1 MRRALPLP
9 TATLTALV
17 AFALAMATPATAQRH
32 EILSERIAS
41 LQVTAGDDWLSLP
54 VTTLQGGE
62 PIKVSFDD
70 LTHEYHRYTYR
81 LEHCDADW
89 EVSKEL
95 FESDYIEGFA
105 EGLTIDDCQESVNTN
120 QLYTHYS
127 FTIPNSNCRLKMS
140 GNYRLTV
147 YDETEGDQPVLSA
160 CFMVS
165 EERMDLGISATANT
179 DRGNNNRWQQLALT
193 LNYGGLKVTTP
204 QEQLRTVVLQN
215 GSWNTAIFNPSP
227 QYVTANGLRWEHSPE
242 LIFPGG
248 NEYRKFETLDVNHT
262 TMGLE
267 RMGWDGERFHAYV
280 FPDEPRPNYVY
291 DESAKGSF
299 LIRNSDNVEND
310 RASDYLW
317 VHFTLETNPSTNP
330 IYLYGDWT
338 CQRLLPQYRMEY
350 DQRDQRYHAVVLLKQ
365 GYYSYT
371 YMEQLPDGTLRY
383 LPSEGNFHETE
394 NIYQVLIYY
403 RAPGDR
409 ADRLVAY
416 QQFRFRQG
424 EP

>member
-1 MRRALPLP
+1 MRRTLPLP
-9 TATLTALV
+9 TATLTALA

-165 EERMDLGISATANT
+165 EERM
-179 DRGNNNRWQQLALT
+179 
-193 LNYGGLKVTTP
+193 
-204 QEQLRTVVLQN
+204 
-215 GSWNTAIFNPSP
+215 
-227 QYVTANGLRWEHSPE
+227 
-242 LIFPGG
+242 
-248 NEYRKFETLDVNHT
+248 
-262 TMGLE
+262 
-267 RMGWDGERFHAYV
+267 
-280 FPDEPRPNYVY
+280 
-291 DESAKGSF
+291 
-299 LIRNSDNVEND
+299 NS
-310 RASDYLW
+310 R
-317 VHFTLETNPSTNP
+317 
-330 IYLYGDWT
+330 
-338 CQRLLPQYRMEY
+338 
-350 DQRDQRYHAVVLLKQ
+350 
-365 GYYSYT
+365 
-371 YMEQLPDGTLRY
+371 
-383 LPSEGNFHETE
+383 
-394 NIYQVLIYY
+394 
-403 RAPGDR
+403 
-409 ADRLVAY
+409 
-416 QQFRFRQG
+416 
-424 EP
+424 

>member
-1 MRRALPLP
+1 M
-9 TATLTALV
+9 
-17 AFALAMATPATAQRH
+17 
-32 EILSERIAS
+32 
-41 LQVTAGDDWLSLP
+41 
-54 VTTLQGGE
+54 
-62 PIKVSFDD
+62 SFDD

-165 EERMDLGISATANT
+165 EERMDLGISATTNT
-179 DRGNNNRWQQLALT
+179 DRGNNNRWQQVALT
-193 LNYGGLKVTTP
+193 LNYGGLKVTNP

-338 CQRLLPQYRMEY
+338 CHPKARLLLLHLHGAATRRHVALSS
-350 DQRDQRYHAVVLLKQ
+350 QRGQLPRDRDHLPSPHLLSFPWRKSRPTGGLPAVPFPPGRTIIPILLKSSMANRVQ
-365 GYYSYT
+365 NQRTVMRQRGKRR
-371 YMEQLPDGTLRY
+371 MRRLRGHF
-383 LPSEGNFHETE
+383 LAS
-394 NIYQVLIYY
+394 I
-403 RAPGDR
+403 
-409 ADRLVAY
+409 RLRTTRRDVTAS
-416 QQFRFRQG
+416 
-424 EP
+424 

>member
-1 MRRALPLP
+1 MRSSRSRAFIVL
-9 TATLTALV
+9 
-17 AFALAMATPATAQRH
+17 LAMTLPIAPVRAQRH
-32 EILSERIAS
+32 EILDDRLATLS
-41 LQVTAGDDWLSLP
+41 VTAGDDWLSPP
-54 VTTLQGGE
+54 VTTLDGE
-62 PIKVSFDD
+62 PIHVGFDD
-70 LTHEYHRYTYR
+70 LTHERHRYTYR

-89 EVSKEL
+89 RPSEGL
-95 FESDYIEGFA
+95 FDSDYVEGFA
-105 EGLTIDDCQESVNTN
+105 EGLTIDDCQESINTN

-127 FTIPNSNCRLKMS
+127 LTVPNANCRLKMS
-140 GNYRLTV
+140 GNYRLTIH
-147 YDETEGDQPVLSA
+147 DEDEGGTPVIVA

-165 EERMDLGISATANT
+165 EEAMDLGVSATTNT
-179 DRGNNNRWQQLALT
+179 DRGNNTCWQQLAMS
-193 LNYGGLKVTTP
+193 LNYGRLRVTNP
-204 QEQLRTVVLQN
+204 RSQLTTITQN
-215 GSWNTAIFNPSP
+215 GSRDTARLNPRP
-227 QYVTANGLRWEHSPE
+227 QYVSANGLRWEHSPE

-280 FPDEPRPNYVY
+280 FPDEPRANYVY

-299 LIRNSDNVEND
+299 LARNSDNVEND

-317 VHFTLETNPSTNP
+317 VHFTLKTDPTTNP

-338 CQRLLPQYRMEY
+338 CRRPLPRYLMEY
-350 DQRDQRYHAVVLLKQ
+350 DPRDRCYHAAVLLKQ

-371 YMEQLPDGTLRY
+371 YMERLPDGTLSI

-394 NIYQVLIYY
+394 NVYQVLVYY

-409 ADRLVAY
+409 ADRLVNY
-416 QQFRFRQG
+416 TQFRFRQG
-424 EP
+424 ED

>member
-1 MRRALPLP
+1 M
-9 TATLTALV
+9 
-17 AFALAMATPATAQRH
+17 
-32 EILSERIAS
+32 
-41 LQVTAGDDWLSLP
+41 
-54 VTTLQGGE
+54 
-62 PIKVSFDD
+62 
-70 LTHEYHRYTYR
+70 
-81 LEHCDADW
+81 
-89 EVSKEL
+89 
-95 FESDYIEGFA
+95 
-105 EGLTIDDCQESVNTN
+105 TN
-120 QLYTHYS
+120 
-127 FTIPNSNCRLKMS
+127 
-140 GNYRLTV
+140 
-147 YDETEGDQPVLSA
+147 
-160 CFMVS
+160 
-165 EERMDLGISATANT
+165 
-179 DRGNNNRWQQLALT
+179 
-193 LNYGGLKVTTP
+193 P

-350 DQRDQRYHAVVLLKQ
+350 DQRDQRYHAAVLLKQ

-403 RAPGDR
+403 RAWWHTSSSVSAR
-409 ADRLVAY
+409 ENHNSKLVKIKHGK
-416 QQFRFRQG
+416 QG
-424 EP
+424 AKSKKSCAKEANAACGVCVVTSWLPQDLELLEGMSQLLETGELQEQLFAPAIDKLDGSLGVLALTFQPLHLAASKSLVLYVVAHR